1 MGSCG
6 NIFII
11 ARFDNNSDL
20 KNFEAK
26 SKSIF
31 TYVQDIFDFFQTNFS
46 AIDIYA
52 YEA

>member
-31 TYVQDIFDFFQTNFS
+31 TYVLDIFDFFQTNFS
-46 AIDIYA
+46 AINIYA
-52 YEA
+52 NEA

>member
-20 KNFEAK
+20 KSFEAN

-31 TYVQDIFDFFQTNFS
+31 TYVQGSFDFFQTNFLGV
-46 AIDIYA
+46 DIFA
-52 YEA
+52 C

>member
-6 NIFII
+6 NIFIT
-11 ARFDNNSDL
+11 AKFDNNSDL
-20 KNFEAK
+20 KSFESK
-26 SKSIF
+26 SKTIF
-31 TYVQDIFDFFQTNFS
+31 TYVQGSFDFVQTNFS